1 MITPSFDIRQDDDFV
16 IVDIR
21 VRHVRADDMDF
32 YVLGEQFK
40 CRPTGLRA
48 HLNLNLGLLCGVPIR
63 AHFNA
68 HAARGPRGGIGI
80 GIGCVKTAYNHRVV
94 LRSIPALVVLRT

>member
-32 YVLGEQFK
+32 YVMQEEFK
-40 CRPTGLRA
+40 FYCKPYFLRLTFP
-48 HLNLNLGLLCGVPIR
+48 H
-63 AHFNA
+63 
-68 HAARGPRGGIGI
+68 
-80 GIGCVKTAYNHRVV
+80 
-94 LRSIPALVVLRT
+94 ALVEDGREKAQFEVRRLFASLG